1 MTGAEPVRRL
11 IGWLACR
18 IGVHHASRRL
28 HRRQLLI
35 CCYHGVREDSSGDDH
50 WLLLPRRQFTEQLE
64 YLSRHYRCLPVD
76 EALEALRAGRLTE
89 PTACITFDDGYANNR
104 SIALPILES
113 LRLPATIYLTTGL
126 VGTERRLWTTALE
139 LAIRRTPLEELD
151 LESFGHGK
159 VALGSDAERARLAS
173 RITEALKL
181 RPVAEREAILS
192 RLHADTG
199 SAGAEDAGAFAMMGW
214 DDARDMLA
222 TGLVTFGAHTI
233 NHDVLSRVD
242 DVRVASEVEGSMR
255 RVAEELGECRTFAF
269 PNGREIDFD
278 ARAIAAVRRAGG
290 TAAMS
295 TREGLNGA
303 KEDFFALR
311 RVVVGPE
318 MSMDAFRLHTSGV
331 VPLAKAVLRRVRAI
345 FASRGGHVERERSPV
360 WRESAERAVVR

>member
-1 MTGAEPVRRL
+1 MSGAGSVRRV
-11 IGWLACR
+11 IHWLACR
-18 IGVHHASRRL
+18 LGVHHASRRL

-35 CCYHGVREDSSGDDH
+35 CCYHGVREDASNGAH
-50 WLLLPRRQFTEQLE
+50 WLLLPRSQFTEQLE
-64 YLSRHYRCLPVD
+64 YLGRHYRCLPVD

-113 LRLPATIYLTTGL
+113 LGLPATIYLTTGL

-139 LAIRRTPLEELD
+139 LAIRQSAAAELD
-151 LESFGHGK
+151 LGSLGFGR
-159 VALGSDAERARLAS
+159 VALGSDAERSRLAA

-181 RPVAEREAILS
+181 RPVAEREAIV
-192 RLHADTG
+192 RRIHAD
-199 SAGAEDAGAFAMMGW
+199 AGTADANDDGAFAMMSW
-214 DDARDMLA
+214 DDAREMLA
-222 TGLVTFGAHTI
+222 TGLVTFGAHTV
-233 NHDVLSRVD
+233 NHDILSRVD
-242 DVRVASEVEGSMR
+242 DARVTSEVEGSMR

-269 PNGREIDFD
+269 PNGREVDFD

-295 TREGLNGA
+295 TREGLNA
-303 KEDFFALR
+303 TDEDFFALR

-331 VPLAKAVLRRVRAI
+331 VPWARTVFRRARAGI
-345 FASRGGHVERERSPV
+345 ASRSRHGASQQLPA
-360 WRESAERAVVR
+360 WRESTGKAAAR